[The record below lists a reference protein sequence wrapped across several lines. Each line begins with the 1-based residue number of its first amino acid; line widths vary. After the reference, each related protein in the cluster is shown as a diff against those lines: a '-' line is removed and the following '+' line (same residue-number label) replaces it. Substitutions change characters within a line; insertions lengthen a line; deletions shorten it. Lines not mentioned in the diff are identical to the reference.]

1 LRTKQV
7 ADLALLP
14 DTLNWQQFT
23 QMPNGNTARAEYKA
37 TDILDA
43 SAVAGLYT
51 TSAAGVHPPAFNEH
65 AHANLH
71 LFPSLHQVH
80 LTRVR
85 APAAA
90 RLYDCVSSPLDISCP
105 PCCLVVCQ
113 EVAPSTTSDAFSE
126 DARKLLEQQIYLME
140 QMETL
145 RAQQEGVWGALQIE
159 SGAESLQN
167 VPGSMHA
174 SRFGE
179 DDKPSVNS
187 ARESLSVQDVI
198 DQSRRTHN
206 NNPGARGIDFY
217 GTYNMLPSSP
227 SDLRASLR
235 FLRLRLPLNSFPL
248 VSTGEAPLVRNR
260 C

>member
-1 LRTKQV
+1 MSHTPYPAV
-7 ADLALLP
+7 APGPRSLGQRL
-14 DTLNWQQFT
+14 TE
-23 QMPNGNTARAEYKA
+23 MPNGNTARAEYKA

-71 LFPSLHQVH
+71 LFPSLH
-80 LTRVR
+80 
-85 APAAA
+85 
-90 RLYDCVSSPLDISCP
+90 
-105 PCCLVVCQ
+105 Q

-227 SDLRASLR
+227 SDLRASLSVDEVIAKETA
-235 FLRLRLPLNSFPL
+235 RL
-248 VSTGEAPLVRNR
+248 G
-260 C
+260 